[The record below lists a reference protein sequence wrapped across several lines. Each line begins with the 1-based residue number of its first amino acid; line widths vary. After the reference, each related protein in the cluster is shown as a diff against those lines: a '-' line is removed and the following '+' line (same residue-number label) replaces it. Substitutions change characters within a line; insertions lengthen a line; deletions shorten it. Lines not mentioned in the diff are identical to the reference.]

1 VKGVKKLFRLS
12 DASGQLTFTPV
23 GEGAAVKRGLLDS
36 SDVFILDNGA
46 EVFAWIGKGASVGER
61 KNALQ
66 YAHEYLTKFNRPH
79 HTPISRILE
88 GGENEVF
95 EASF

>member
-1 VKGVKKLFRLS
+1 M
-12 DASGQLTFTPV
+12 TFTV
-23 GEGAAVKRGLLDS
+23 VAEGGAVKRGQLDS
-36 SDVFILDNGA
+36 ADVFILDNGA
-46 EVFAWIGKGASVGER
+46 EVFAWIGKGASVGEK

-66 YAHEYLTKFNRPH
+66 YAHDYLTKYNRPH